1 MQRRCRLHLSILTR
15 TGSET
20 ELLNAELLGKSNIT
34 GQVSSYER
42 HDMWGSGGGGLGG
55 YVLALRCTA
64 PLTGHGDAIFGN
76 STVSN
81 RKSRASRLTAVAKRS
96 WLGRAI
102 WATGA
107 CGLIGLDWVRNAPHA
122 SHARPA
128 ARHSD
133 SALSSRSQS
142 RLHAQARLA
151 LPRLALP
158 HFASHPPEPTPLR
171 IRSTLLAISL
181 LRARPHPA
189 LITHP
194 LPNSPN
200 RRSLPAVN
208 QRHSPLGA
216 SRRKRCVYPYPKH
229 QLHLRV
235 A

>member
-1 MQRRCRLHLSILTR
+1 
-15 TGSET
+15 
-20 ELLNAELLGKSNIT
+20 
-34 GQVSSYER
+34 
-42 HDMWGSGGGGLGG
+42 MWGSGGGGLGG

-151 LPRLALP
+151 LPRLASPCLASLRIASTRTNA
-158 HFASHPPEPTPLR
+158 ASHPIHLARYQPPSRTSTSSADHASITQLAQSEISPRRQSATLPTRCITPK
-171 IRSTLLAISL
+171 
-181 LRARPHPA
+181 A
-189 LITHP
+189 LCVSIP
-194 LPNSPN
+194 KASAA
-200 RRSLPAVN
+200 S
-208 QRHSPLGA
+208 
-216 SRRKRCVYPYPKH
+216 SRRLKFGTIR
-229 QLHLRV
+229 QSL
-235 A
+235 